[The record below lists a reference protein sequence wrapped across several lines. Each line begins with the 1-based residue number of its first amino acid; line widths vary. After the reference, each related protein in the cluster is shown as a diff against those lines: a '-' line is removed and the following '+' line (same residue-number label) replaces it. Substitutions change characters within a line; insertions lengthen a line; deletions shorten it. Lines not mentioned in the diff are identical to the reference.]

1 MRRRKKGSYKMY
13 DYYID
18 QMWTDFNEAR
28 TAWET
33 IKTQLDEVYVLDH
46 ISVTYKTR
54 ITRGANNIKGWF
66 NKVEK
71 LMNRLPEDGTPSVG
85 LLFEIRKKLELEYL
99 KAFPPLCCTVSD
111 LPISEDRKGSIA
123 ESVQSINDYVDNM
136 KNDLQGLLVD

>member
-1 MRRRKKGSYKMY
+1 MY

-71 LMNRLPEDGTPSVG
+71 LIEPS
-85 LLFEIRKKLELEYL
+85 
-99 KAFPPLCCTVSD
+99 P
-111 LPISEDRKGSIA
+111 
-123 ESVQSINDYVDNM
+123 
-136 KNDLQGLLVD
+136 